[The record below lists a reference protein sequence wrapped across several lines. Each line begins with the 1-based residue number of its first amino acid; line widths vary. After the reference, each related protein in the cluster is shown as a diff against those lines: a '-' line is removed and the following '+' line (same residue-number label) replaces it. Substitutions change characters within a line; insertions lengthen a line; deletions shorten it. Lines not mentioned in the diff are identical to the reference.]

1 MFSNLRTFYDSHKHF
16 CCCVLFWSGPV
27 SHFGK
32 NALVG
37 IQGDLKP
44 ILPRIYQKD
53 NGTFSQKN
61 VHWEWK
67 EQGWET
73 QDYQ

>member
-16 CCCVLFWSGPV
+16 CCCVLFWSGP

-44 ILPRIYQKD
+44 ILQEFTKKIMGLSPRKTSIG
-53 NGTFSQKN
+53 NGKSRDR
-61 VHWEWK
+61 
-67 EQGWET
+67 ET